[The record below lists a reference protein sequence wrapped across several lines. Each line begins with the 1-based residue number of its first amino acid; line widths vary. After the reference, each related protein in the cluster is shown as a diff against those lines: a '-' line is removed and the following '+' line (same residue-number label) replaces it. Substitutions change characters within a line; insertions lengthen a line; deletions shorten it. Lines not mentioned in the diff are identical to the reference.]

1 MERYSRVYREK
12 VSGAWCWTIEDE
24 YGNTTAHARCGVR
37 AAAIRERDAEFRA
50 QCLAALPAVHKPQNE
65 RIDYSI
71 GNVWHGHTT
80 TSVWS
85 IGGHTYGAVHQQQ
98 DDGTR
103 ALVCCSY
110 DSKSAAWADVRR
122 RAADLRG

>member
-1 MERYSRVYREK
+1 MELYSSVYREK

-24 YGNTTAHARCGVR
+24 YGRDAACGRCASR
-37 AAAIRERDAEFRA
+37 EDAIRERDAEFRA

-65 RIDYSI
+65 RIDY
-71 GNVWHGHTT
+71 GHGHTT
-80 TSVWS
+80 ASVWR
-85 IGGHTYGAVHQQQ
+85 IGGRTYGAVHQQ

-103 ALVCCSY
+103 AIVCHEY
-110 DSKSAAWADVRR
+110 DNTAAAWAGVRR